1 MCIFAESFTKYLSFM
16 SKTNSIHYDLCL
28 LGAKWLRSRRNV
40 EWCEGQWKYVAV
52 EVCVNGCENPD
63 IWAFNGWST
72 IVVEVKT
79 SRSDF
84 FNDKKKPW
92 HQAGMEHT
100 LAGNYRYYLTPKG
113 LLREEDLPSGVGL
126 LEYDGK
132 VIVRVVRAKR
142 HEISN
147 HADGIIMA
155 SILRREGFKE
165 GIYNY
170 RGQPTTIKPKT
181 VNGRVVR

>member
-1 MCIFAESFTKYLSFM
+1 MYIAIVCIFAESFTKYLSFM
-16 SKTNSIHYDLCL
+16 SKTNSLHYDLCL
-28 LGAKWLRSRRNV
+28 LGAKWLRSRKNV

-84 FNDKKKPW
+84 LNDKKKVW
-92 HQAGMEHT
+92 HLQGNEEC

-113 LLREEDLPSGVGL
+113 LLQERDLPAGVGL
-126 LEYDGK
+126 LEYDGSG
-132 VIVRVVRAKR
+132 IVRTIRATR
-142 HEISN
+142 HDVSN

-170 RGQPTTIKPKT
+170 RGKPTTIKPII
-181 VNGRVVR
+181 G

>member
-1 MCIFAESFTKYLSFM
+1 MSATKSL
-16 SKTNSIHYDLCL
+16 HYDLCC
-28 LGAKWLRSRRNV
+28 LGAKWLRNRKNC
-40 EWCEGQWKYVAV
+40 EHCEGQWKYVAV

-72 IVVEVKT
+72 IVVEVKV
-79 SRSDF
+79 SRSDYL
-84 FNDKKKPW
+84 NDQKKVW
-92 HQAGMEHT
+92 HLPGNEEC
-100 LAGNYRYYLTPKG
+100 LAGNYRYYLTPKE
-113 LLREEDLPSGVGL
+113 LLTADDLPEGVGL

-132 VIVRVVRAKR
+132 NIMRIIRAKR
-142 HEISN
+142 HSVSN

-155 SILRREGFKE
+155 SILRREQFRE

-181 VNGRVVR
+181 VNGEKVRF

>member
-1 MCIFAESFTKYLSFM
+1 M
-16 SKTNSIHYDLCL
+16 SITNSTHYNLCL
-28 LGAKWLRSRRNV
+28 LGAKWLRIRKN
-40 EWCEGQWKYVAV
+40 CERFEGRWKYVAV
-52 EVCVNGCENPD
+52 EVCVQACENPD

-84 FNDKKKPW
+84 LNDRKKVWYQPG
-92 HQAGMEHT
+92 HEHT
-100 LAGNYRYYLTPKG
+100 LAGNYRYYLAPKG
-113 LLREEDLPSGVGL
+113 MLNSDDLPEGVGL
-126 LEYDGK
+126 LEWDGK
-132 VIVRVVRAKR
+132 EIVRTIRATR

-155 SILRREGFKE
+155 SILRREKFPE

-170 RGQPTTIKPKT
+170 RGMPTTIKPKT
-181 VNGRVVR
+181 NNK